1 MRQPLTRR
9 FQEPSESAFEIAFSS
24 FVLET
29 VSTAAASDRSAAI
42 SSVCDT
48 NRSNGTTGGCGTP
61 TKRSGGVLSRT
72 SAAEAQHRASAVGDG
87 GRLQTSGNVPVEI
100 FVASVAESRPD
111 RHAIRRGEPRPAF
124 AGHLSDA
131 RHRRSQRPPAP
142 GAPAACTAYRCLVRR
157 IVVSDPSG
165 MRTRT
170 IISGTISLWLA
181 GESVGFSRECPTHP
195 AQARPGRRSGS
206 ADWRCPLASCVGQPP
221 CSPNGRRDSRA
232 MRLRR
237 REAPR

>member
-48 NRSNGTTGGCGTP
+48 NRSNGTTAGCGTP

-100 FVASVAESRPD
+100 FVASVAESWPG

-124 AGHLSDA
+124 ACGHLSDA
-131 RHRRSQRPPAP
+131 RHRRSQRQPAP

-157 IVVSDPSG
+157 IAVSDPSG

-181 GESVGFSRECPTHP
+181 GESVRLQPRMPDTSSTSTPRPPIRISRLAMSARVMRRP
-195 AQARPGRRSGS
+195 AALLTERAAR
-206 ADWRCPLASCVGQPP
+206 
-221 CSPNGRRDSRA
+221 
-232 MRLRR
+232 
-237 REAPR
+237 